1 MTDDVTQILNSEGC
15 TLSLPAGENRTFIM
29 KDDPNDSKK
38 IFLLLK
44 LGGQMMLIGH
54 CERSE
59 LKRVTRGL

>member
-1 MTDDVTQILNSEGC
+1 MTDEVAVIINAEGC

-38 IFLLLK
+38 VYLLLK
-44 LGGQMMLIGH
+44 LGTQMMLIGQ
-54 CERSE
+54 CERTE